1 MRPFEARRRLVGV
14 LLAGVF
20 LAFAARATAAD
31 PSPKEIRERIDA
43 VAKLIAMGKPDDARA
58 SLAVGI
64 EGLRAMQAK
73 PEMATGFKILAGRAT
88 AARKALEA
96 AGVDVATLDVPTAA
110 VPAAVPSRPAAPR
123 AAVAAGVSFTR
134 QVAPLLVR
142 SCGGCHVTGRR
153 GNFQMATYQALI
165 QSGMVQRG
173 AGNASRL
180 VEVILTGDMP
190 RGGGKVSPEEV
201 GALISWIDR
210 GAICDGDPTAG
221 LDRLVRGGAVPPPP
235 APAVPTGAPAPL
247 KPGDIAFSTEVAP
260 ILIDRCGK
268 CHGDR
273 DPENNFAITTLTSL
287 VKGGRSGPA
296 IVPGKGE
303 ESLLV
308 KKLRGAGIEGQRMPL
323 NAPPLP
329 DADIATI
336 AKWIDQGARIDLL
349 TATDPIEKLVA
360 TGKSRRLS
368 DDALAKVRREAA
380 EKLWARM
387 IPDEPPVVDRRD
399 GLVIIGNLPESRL
412 RELGD
417 TAAGLLPAIRRELV
431 GANGSLLKGG
441 VVLYAFRNSYDYSSL
456 WQVVLN
462 GERPKGISGNAGM
475 AGDVVYGAILVPTQD
490 DSGDSTKLLAA
501 EQIAGATLAGRGFPA
516 WFCQGAGRA
525 VAIKIVPKAPLVQEW
540 KNDVGAAIRQLGSA
554 QDFLAGHADPSA
566 TALAAGGFLT
576 SLAPP
581 GKIALVVGLVDTGT
595 SFDDAFAKVFRSTP
609 EQAFTAWAA
618 RNAGR

>member
-1 MRPFEARRRLVGV
+1 MRPFEARSRLVGA

-20 LAFAARATAAD
+20 LALAARGIAAD

-64 EGLRAMQAK
+64 EGLRAMQSK
-73 PEMATGFKILAGRAT
+73 PQLAAGFKVLASRAT
-88 AARKALEA
+88 AARKALEL
-96 AGVDVATLDVPTAA
+96 AGVDVAALEVPTAA
-110 VPAAVPSRPAAPR
+110 APVAVPTRPAPPQ

-201 GALISWIDR
+201 GTLISWIDR
-210 GAICDGDPTAG
+210 GAICDGDPTVG
-221 LDRLVRGGAVPPPP
+221 LDLLARGGAAAPTP
-235 APAVPTGAPAPL
+235 APVLPAGPPAPL
-247 KPGDIAFSTEVAP
+247 KPGDIAFSTDVAP

-303 ESLLV
+303 DSLLV

-323 NAPPLP
+323 NAPPLA

-336 AKWIDQGARIDLL
+336 ATWINQGARIDLL
-349 TATDPIEKLVA
+349 TATDPIEKIMA

-368 DDALAKVRREAA
+368 DDALANVRREAA
-380 EKLWARM
+380 ERLWARM

-399 GLVIIGNLPESRL
+399 GLVVIGNLPESRL

-417 TAAGLLPAIRRELV
+417 AAAELLPAIRRELV

-441 VVLYAFRNSYDYSSL
+441 VVLYAFRNVYDYSSL

-462 GERPKGISGNAGM
+462 GERPKGINGNAGM
-475 AGDVVYGAILVPTQD
+475 AGDVVYGAVLVPSQN
-490 DSGDSTKLLAA
+490 DSSDSTKLVVA
-501 EQIAGATLAGRGFPA
+501 EQLAGAALVGRGFPA
-516 WFCQGAGRA
+516 WFCRGAGRA

-540 KNDVGAAIRQLGSA
+540 KNDVGAAIKQLGSA

-566 TALAAGGFLT
+566 TAVAAGGFVS
-576 SLAPP
+576 SLAPA
-581 GKIALVVGLVDTGT
+581 GKLALVIGLVDTGA
-595 SFDDAFAKVFRSTP
+595 SFDEAFAKVFRSTP

>member
-1 MRPFEARRRLVGV
+1 MRPFVARHRLVGV
-14 LLAGVF
+14 LLAGML
-20 LAFAARATAAD
+20 LAVGARSVAAD

-43 VAKLIAMGKPDDARA
+43 VAKLIAMGKPDEARA
-58 SLAVGI
+58 SLAAGI
-64 EGLRAMQAK
+64 EGLRAMQSK
-73 PEMATGFKILAGRAT
+73 PQLAVGFKVLAGRAT
-88 AARKALEA
+88 AARKTLEK
-96 AGVDVATLDVPTAA
+96 AGVDVATLEVPTAPPP
-110 VPAAVPSRPAAPR
+110 VVGPNRPAPPQ
-123 AAVAAGVSFTR
+123 AAVAPGVSFTR
-134 QVAPLLVR
+134 QVAPMLVR
-142 SCGGCHVTGRR
+142 SCGGCHVSRGR
-153 GNFQMATYQALI
+153 GNFQMATYQALM

-190 RGGGKVSPEEV
+190 RGGGKVSPEDV
-201 GALISWIDR
+201 GMLISWIDR
-210 GAICDGDPTAG
+210 GATCDADPMAG
-221 LDRLVRGGAVPPPP
+221 LDVLARAGAP
-235 APAVPTGAPAPL
+235 APGPTPPIPSGPPAPL
-247 KPGDIAFSTEVAP
+247 KPGDIAFSTDVAP
-260 ILIDRCGK
+260 ILIDKCGK

-287 VKGGRSGPA
+287 VKGGRTGPA
-296 IVPGKGE
+296 ILPGKAE

-329 DADIATI
+329 DTDIATI

-349 TATDPIEKLVA
+349 TPTDPIEKLIA
-360 TGKSRRLS
+360 TGKSLRLS
-368 DDALAKVRREAA
+368 DDALAKVRLEAA

-399 GLVIIGNLPESRL
+399 GLVLIGNLPESRL

-417 TAAGLLPAIRRELV
+417 AAAELGPAIRRELV
-431 GANGSLLKGG
+431 GANGPILKGG

-475 AGDVVYGAILVPTQD
+475 SGDVVYGAVLVP
-490 DSGDSTKLLAA
+490 SGDDAGDTMKLLLA
-501 EQIAGATLAGRGFPA
+501 EQLAGAALVGRGVPA
-516 WFCQGAGRA
+516 WFSRGAGRA
-525 VAIKIVPKAPLVQEW
+525 VAMKIVPKAPLAQEW
-540 KNDVGAAIRQLGSA
+540 KEGVTGAIRQLGSA
-554 QDFLAGHADPSA
+554 KDFLAGHADPAA
-566 TALAAGGFLT
+566 TAVAAGGFLS
-576 SLAPP
+576 SLASP
-581 GKIALVVGLVDTGT
+581 GKLALVVGLVETGT
-595 SFDDAFAKVFRSTP
+595 SFDEAFAKVFRGSP